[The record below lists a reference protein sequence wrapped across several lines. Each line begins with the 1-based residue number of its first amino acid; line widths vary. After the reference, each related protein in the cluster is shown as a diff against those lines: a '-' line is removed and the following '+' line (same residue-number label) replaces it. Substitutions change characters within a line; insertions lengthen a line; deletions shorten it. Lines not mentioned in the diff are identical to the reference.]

1 MISGERESDLA
12 ARLDSGEAV
21 KLGED
26 PAGQVSVKQVESW
39 SSERD
44 ISAELLVNLLTRKS
58 AEDDAKPRF
67 RPLRLAGARIRGSLN
82 LEGATLVRSVVL
94 TGCYFDE
101 PLILREARAQS
112 IGLPGCCVPGLDGD
126 DLHLEGDL
134 TLNGGFT
141 SDGEVLL
148 RGARVGGTL
157 DCEDGN
163 FLHQSGVSLNANGI
177 SVGIALLCRQRFLAR
192 GEVTLIL
199 ATAKL
204 FECTGAT
211 FENEG
216 AIALNADGLQADAAL
231 CRELTAKGEVRLVAA
246 NIKTNLELNGGRIT
260 NNAGI
265 ALNLEG
271 LKTGN
276 DLMLRE
282 GFIAKGAGR
291 AVSLI
296 GARVGG
302 ILYCDDGTFE
312 SEGGAAINA
321 DGLRVD
327 VAMLGRGLT
336 AKGEVRL
343 LAANINSNLELD
355 GSRFENEDRV
365 AIDAGGIQVQGAML
379 CRWGFRAHGEV
390 RLIAARI
397 ARGLECDGATFEN
410 KTGIALN
417 GDKVRIDLALF
428 MRNQYVARGR
438 VRLGLAQING
448 DMDCSNALFDNDGDV
463 AIDAFGLRVNGNIFC
478 NGTFDARG
486 EFRLTSA
493 QVGGRLECYDATFS
507 NPGNV
512 AVNLE
517 RASISG
523 PVYLRP
529 KSLKGALNL
538 SYAHVGALYDDARR
552 WPSIIGLDGFE
563 YDVIEAE
570 PRISTDKRLEWLELN
585 DGGYSPQPYERLA
598 AVYRR
603 VGLDRPARDVLVRKQ
618 WVRRASTPGRWG
630 WLQRLWSVFLWATVG
645 YGYRPWL
652 VLFPLTALFAGGWI
666 VFDLAHQ
673 HDDIVLANPDR
684 PHPSFHAARYTLD
697 LLLPVANL
705 KQRDFFTALGVTS
718 WYAFLFS
725 IAGWLLALVLVAALT
740 GIFRRD

>member
-1 MISGERESDLA
+1 MISGENEPDLA

-26 PAGQVSVKQVESW
+26 PTSQVSVEQVASW
-39 SSERD
+39 SPERD
-44 ISAELLVNLLTRKS
+44 ISAELLINLLTRKS

-82 LEGATLVRSVVL
+82 LEGATLVRSVML
-94 TGCYFDE
+94 TGCFFDE
-101 PLILREARAQS
+101 PLILREARARS
-112 IGLPGCCVPGLDGD
+112 IRLPGCHVPSLDAD
-126 DLHLEGDL
+126 DLQLEGDL
-134 TLNGGFT
+134 ALNRGFT
-141 SDGEVLL
+141 SEGEVLL

-157 DCEDGN
+157 DCQDGN
-163 FLHQSGVSLNANGI
+163 FLHQNGVSLNANGI
-177 SVGIALLCRQRFLAR
+177 SVGVALLFRGRFLAR
-192 GEVTLIL
+192 GEVTLVL

-204 FECTGAT
+204 FDCYGAT

-216 AIALNADGLQADAAL
+216 ALALSADGLQVDVAL

-246 NIKTNLELNGGRIT
+246 NIKSNLELNGSKIT

-271 LKTGN
+271 LDIGN
-276 DLMLRE
+276 DLMLRG
-282 GFIAKGAGR
+282 GFIARGAGN

-302 ILYCDDGTFE
+302 ILYCDSGTFE
-312 SEGGAAINA
+312 SEGGIAVNA

-327 VAMLGRGLT
+327 VAMLGRDLT

-343 LAANINSNLELD
+343 VAANINSNLELD
-355 GSRFENEDRV
+355 GGTFENEDRV

-390 RLIAARI
+390 RLIAGQL

-410 KTGIALN
+410 KTGIAFN
-417 GDKVRIDLALF
+417 GDRLRIDLALF
-428 MRNQYVARGR
+428 MRDQYVARGQ

-448 DMDCSNALFDNDGDV
+448 DMSFNNALFDNEGGI
-463 AIDAFGLRVNGNIFC
+463 AIDAFGLRVDGNIFC

-486 EFRLTSA
+486 EVHLA
-493 QVGGRLECYDATFS
+493 NAEVGGRLECYDATFS
-507 NPGNV
+507 NPGNL

-529 KSLKGALNL
+529 KSFEGVLNL
-538 SYAHVGALYDDARR
+538 SYAHVGAWYDDARR
-552 WPSIIGLDGFE
+552 WPSSIRLDGFE
-563 YDVIEAE
+563 YDDIEAE
-570 PRISTDKRLEWLELN
+570 PKIGTDKRLEWLELN
-585 DGGYSPQPYERLA
+585 DGGYSPQPYEQLA

-603 VGLDRPARDVLVRKQ
+603 DGLDRPTRDVMVRKQ
-618 WVRRASTPGRWG
+618 WVRRASMPGRWG
-630 WLQRLWSVFLWATVG
+630 WLQRPWSVFLWATVG

-652 VLFPLTALFAGGWI
+652 VFFPLAALFAGGWI

-673 HDDIVLANPDR
+673 HDDIVLAIPDR

-718 WYAFLFS
+718 WYTFLFS
-725 IAGWLLALVLVAALT
+725 IAGWLLALVLVAALS